1 MITRLTFMLCAILL
15 ISCNNNTAIEVE
27 TSSVKKGLFYID
39 LIEEGEIQATNSINI
54 SVPAM
59 SWQFG
64 LFKIT
69 RIVEDGDLLEAGDT
83 AVIFDPSEVEKAII
97 NATAELEIA
106 KAELEKKKA
115 EQASKIEEL
124 KTNIEISEISHR
136 ISEINLEQATFE
148 ADITRREIKLNLEK
162 AKIALEKAREE
173 IENQKKI
180 HSEEIKQSLLK
191 ISQLETNLREAEITL
206 KNLTVIS
213 PASGIAILSKNWN
226 TGNKWQVGDQPWSGM
241 PLIEL
246 PDLNELKVKT
256 EISEVD
262 VSKIQLKQ
270 TVEIKLDAFSD
281 TVFAGEVIS
290 IANLAQFKGGDTKIK
305 IFPVE
310 ILIDGTSE
318 KFLPGMTVSCRI
330 IVDKID
336 SVLYIPLEALF
347 MEGGKNYVYARSG
360 NSYRKMEVVIGQRNN
375 DFVIIQDGLDPDE
388 ILALSNPYPE
398 EKRTGNKMIA
408 DEKN

>member
-1 MITRLTFMLCAILL
+1 MLGLMLL
-15 ISCNNNTAIEVE
+15 IGCKNKHAIEVE
-27 TSSVKKGLFYID
+27 TCSVKKGLFYID
-39 LIEEGEIQATNSINI
+39 LVEEGEIQAVNSINI

-69 RIVEDGDLLEAGDT
+69 QIVEDGDLIQAGDT

-97 NATAELEIA
+97 NAKAELEIA
-106 KAELEKKKA
+106 KAELEKMKA

-124 KTNIEISEISHR
+124 KANIEISEISHR

-180 HSEEIKQSLLK
+180 HSEEIKQSMLK

-206 KNLTVIS
+206 KNLTVVS
-213 PASGIAILSKNWN
+213 PASGIAILSKNWS

-241 PLIEL
+241 PLINL
-246 PDLNELKVKT
+246 PDLNELKVEA

-262 VSKIQLKQ
+262 ISKIELEQ
-270 TVEIKLDAFSD
+270 TVEIKLDAFAD
-281 TVFAGEVIS
+281 TIYSGKVIS
-290 IANLAQFKGGDTKIK
+290 IANLAQFKGDDTKIK

-310 ILIDGTSE
+310 ILIDGTSK

-336 SVLYIPLEALF
+336 SMLYIPMEALF
-347 MEGGKNYVYARSG
+347 TEEGKNYIYIRSG
-360 NSYRKMEVVIGQRNN
+360 NSYRKKEVVIGQRNN
-375 DFVIIQDGLDPDE
+375 DFVIIKEGMDPDAV
-388 ILALSNPYPE
+388 LALSNPYPE
-398 EKRTGNKMIA
+398 EKSTGK
-408 DEKN
+408 

>member
-1 MITRLTFMLCAILL
+1 MTKSITLILSIFVL
-15 ISCNNNTAIEVE
+15 MGCNKKSAIEVE
-27 TSSVKKGLFYID
+27 TCNVKNGIFYVD
-39 LIEEGEIQATNSINI
+39 LVEEGEIQATNSINI

-69 RIVEDGDLLEAGDT
+69 KIVEDGDIINAGDT

-97 NATAELEIA
+97 NAKAELEIA

-124 KTNIEISEISHR
+124 KANIEISEISHR

-162 AKIALEKAREE
+162 AEIALEKAREE

-191 ISQLETNLREAEITL
+191 ISQLETNLKEAEITL

-213 PASGIAILSKNWN
+213 PASGIAILSRNWS

-262 VSKIQLKQ
+262 ISKIELEQK
-270 TVEIKLDAFSD
+270 VEIKLDAFSD
-281 TVFAGEVIS
+281 TVYSGNVIT
-290 IANLAQFKGGDTKIK
+290 IANLAQFKGNDTKIK

-310 ILIDGTSE
+310 ILLYGTSE

-347 MEGGKNYVYARSG
+347 TEGDNNYVYVRSG
-360 NSYRKMEVVIGQRNN
+360 NSYHRKEVNIGQKNN
-375 DFVIIQDGLDPDE
+375 DFVIIKEGIDPDE
-388 ILALSNPYPE
+388 ILALSNPFPE
-398 EKRTGNKMIA
+398 KESAGK
-408 DEKN
+408 

>member
-1 MITRLTFMLCAILL
+1 MIRTITIVLCATVL
-15 ISCNNNTAIEVE
+15 IGCNKKPAVEVE
-27 TSSVKKGLFYID
+27 TCSVKKGLFYID
-39 LIEEGEIQATNSINI
+39 LVEEGEIQATNAINI

-69 RIVEDGDLLEAGDT
+69 RIVEDGALIQAGDT
-83 AVIFDPSEVEKAII
+83 AIIFDPSEVEKAII
-97 NATAELEIA
+97 NAKAELEIA

-124 KTNIEISEISHR
+124 KANIEISEISHR

-148 ADITRREIKLNLEK
+148 ADITRREIKMNLEK

-180 HSEEIKQSLLK
+180 HTEEIKQSLLK
-191 ISQLETNLREAEITL
+191 ISQLKTNLREAEITL
-206 KNLTVIS
+206 KNLTVVS
-213 PASGIAILSKNWN
+213 PASGIAILRKNWS
-226 TGNKWQVGDQPWSGM
+226 TGNKWQVGDQPWSGS
-241 PLIEL
+241 PLVDL
-246 PDLNELKVKT
+246 PDLHELKVHA

-262 VSKIQLKQ
+262 IAKIQLGQ
-270 TVEIKLDAFSD
+270 VVEIKLDAFSD
-281 TVFAGEVIS
+281 TVYSGKVIS
-290 IANLAQFKGGDTKIK
+290 IANLAQFKEGDSKIK

-336 SVLYIPLEALF
+336 SVLYVPLEALF
-347 MEGGKNYVYARSG
+347 AEAEKNYVYTRSG
-360 NSYRKMEVVIGQRNN
+360 NVYRKKEVVIGQRNN
-375 DFVIIQDGLDPDE
+375 DFIIIQEGIEPGAV
-388 ILALSNPYPE
+388 LALSDPFSE
-398 EKRTGNKMIA
+398 KKRTK
-408 DEKN
+408 

>member
-1 MITRLTFMLCAILL
+1 MIRRSTIVLVL
-15 ISCNNNTAIEVE
+15 IVLIGCKNKTAIEVE
-27 TSSVKKGLFYID
+27 TCNVKNGLFYID
-39 LIEEGEIQATNSINI
+39 LVEEGEIQATNSINI

-69 RIVEDGDLLEAGDT
+69 QIVEDGDLIQSGDT

-97 NATAELEIA
+97 NAKAELEIA

-124 KTNIEISEISHR
+124 KANIEISEISHR

-162 AKIALEKAREE
+162 AKIALDKAREE
-173 IENQKKI
+173 IENQQKI
-180 HSEEIKQSLLK
+180 HSEEIKQSMLK
-191 ISQLETNLREAEITL
+191 ISQLESNLREAEITF
-206 KNLTVIS
+206 KNLTVVS
-213 PASGIAILSKNWN
+213 PAAGIAILRKNWS
-226 TGNKWQVGDQPWSGM
+226 TGNKWQVGDQPWSGS
-241 PLIEL
+241 PLVDL
-246 PDLNELKVKT
+246 PDLQELKVHT

-262 VSKIQLKQ
+262 ISKIQMGQ
-270 TVEIKLDAFSD
+270 AVEIKLDAFSD
-281 TVFAGEVIS
+281 TAFSGKVIS
-290 IANLAQFKGGDTKIK
+290 IANLAQFKEGDSKIK

-347 MEGGKNYVYARSG
+347 VEGDKNYVYDRSG
-360 NSYRKMEVVIGQRNN
+360 NSYRKKDVVIGQRNN
-375 DFVIIQDGLDPDE
+375 DFVIIREGLDPDA
-388 ILALSNPYPE
+388 ILALSDPYPE
-398 EKRTGNKMIA
+398 KKRSGK
-408 DEKN
+408 

>member
-1 MITRLTFMLCAILL
+1 MLGIILL
-15 ISCNNNTAIEVE
+15 IGCNNRSAIEVE
-27 TSSVKKGLFYID
+27 TCSVKRGLFYID
-39 LIEEGEIQATNSINI
+39 LVEEGEIQATNSINI

-69 RIVEDGDLLEAGDT
+69 QIVEDGDLIQAGDT

-97 NATAELEIA
+97 NAKAELEIA

-124 KTNIEISEISHR
+124 KSNIEISEISHR

-148 ADITRREIKLNLEK
+148 ADITRREIKLNLDK

-180 HSEEIKQSLLK
+180 HTEEIKQSLLK
-191 ISQLETNLREAEITL
+191 ISQLETNLREAEITH
-206 KNLTVIS
+206 KNLTVVS

-241 PLIEL
+241 PLIDL

-262 VSKIQLKQ
+262 ISKIQLKQ

-318 KFLPGMTVSCRI
+318 KFMPGMTVSCRI

-347 MEGGKNYVYARSG
+347 MEVEKNYVYARSG
-360 NSYRKMEVVIGQRNN
+360 NSYRKKKVVIGQRNN
-375 DFVIIQDGLDPDE
+375 DFVIIQEGLDPNE
-388 ILALSNPYPE
+388 VLALSNPYPE

>member
-1 MITRLTFMLCAILL
+1 MIRRSTIVLVL
-15 ISCNNNTAIEVE
+15 IVLIGCKNKTAIEVE
-27 TSSVKKGLFYID
+27 TCNVKNGLFYID
-39 LIEEGEIQATNSINI
+39 LVEEGEIQATNSINI

-69 RIVEDGDLLEAGDT
+69 QIVEDGDMIQSGDT

-97 NATAELEIA
+97 NANAELEIA

-124 KTNIEISEISHR
+124 KANIEISEISHR

-162 AKIALEKAREE
+162 AKIALDKAREE
-173 IENQKKI
+173 IENQQKI
-180 HSEEIKQSLLK
+180 HSEEIKQSMLK
-191 ISQLETNLREAEITL
+191 ISQLESNLREAEITF
-206 KNLTVIS
+206 KNLTVVS
-213 PASGIAILSKNWN
+213 PAAGIAILRKNWS
-226 TGNKWQVGDQPWSGM
+226 TGNKWQVGDQPWSGS
-241 PLIEL
+241 PLVDL
-246 PDLNELKVKT
+246 PDLQELKVHT

-262 VSKIQLKQ
+262 ISKIQMGQ
-270 TVEIKLDAFSD
+270 AVEIKLDAFSD
-281 TVFAGEVIS
+281 TAFSGKVIS
-290 IANLAQFKGGDTKIK
+290 IANLAQFKEGDSKIK

-347 MEGGKNYVYARSG
+347 VEGDKNYVYDRFG
-360 NSYRKMEVVIGQRNN
+360 NSYRKKDVVIGQRNN
-375 DFVIIQDGLDPDE
+375 DFVIIREGLDPDA
-388 ILALSNPYPE
+388 ILALSDPYPE
-398 EKRTGNKMIA
+398 KKRSGK
-408 DEKN
+408 

>member
-1 MITRLTFMLCAILL
+1 MIIRSTIVLVL
-15 ISCNNNTAIEVE
+15 IVLIGCKNKTAIEVE
-27 TSSVKKGLFYID
+27 TCNVKNGLFYID
-39 LIEEGEIQATNSINI
+39 LVEEGEIQATNSINI

-69 RIVEDGDLLEAGDT
+69 QIVEDGDLIQSGDT

-97 NATAELEIA
+97 NANAELEIA

-124 KTNIEISEISHR
+124 KANIEISEISHR

-162 AKIALEKAREE
+162 AKIALDKAREE
-173 IENQKKI
+173 IENQQKI
-180 HSEEIKQSLLK
+180 HSEEIKQSMLK
-191 ISQLETNLREAEITL
+191 ISQLESNLREAEITF
-206 KNLTVIS
+206 KNLTVVS
-213 PASGIAILSKNWN
+213 PAAGIAILRKNWS
-226 TGNKWQVGDQPWSGM
+226 TGNKWQVGDQPWSGS
-241 PLIEL
+241 PLVDL
-246 PDLNELKVKT
+246 PDLQELKVHT

-262 VSKIQLKQ
+262 ISKIQMGQ
-270 TVEIKLDAFSD
+270 AVEIKLDAFSD
-281 TVFAGEVIS
+281 TAFSGKVIS
-290 IANLAQFKGGDTKIK
+290 IANLAQFKEGDSKIK

-347 MEGGKNYVYARSG
+347 VEGDKNYVYDRSG
-360 NSYRKMEVVIGQRNN
+360 NSYRKKDVVIGQRNN
-375 DFVIIQDGLDPDE
+375 DFVIIREGLDPDA
-388 ILALSNPYPE
+388 ILALSDPYPE
-398 EKRTGNKMIA
+398 KKRSGK
-408 DEKN
+408 

>member
-1 MITRLTFMLCAILL
+1 MIRRITVILGVIVL
-15 ISCNNNTAIEVE
+15 IGCNNKTAIEVE
-27 TSSVKKGLFYID
+27 TCSVKKGLFYID
-39 LIEEGEIQATNSINI
+39 LTEEGEIQATNSINI

-69 RIVEDGDLLEAGDT
+69 QIVEDGDLLEAGDT

-124 KTNIEISEISHR
+124 KANIEISEISHR

-162 AKIALEKAREE
+162 AKIALEKARDE
-173 IENQKKI
+173 IENQEKI

-213 PASGIAILSKNWN
+213 PTSGIAILSKNWN

-246 PDLNELKVKT
+246 PDLNELKVKA

-262 VSKIQLKQ
+262 ISKIQLKQ

-330 IVDKID
+330 IMDKID
-336 SVLYIPLEALF
+336 SVLFIPLEALF
-347 MEGGKNYVYARSG
+347 MEGGKNYVYVRSG
-360 NSYRKMEVVIGQRNN
+360 NSYRKKEVVIGQRNN
-375 DFVIIQDGLDPDE
+375 DFVIIQEGLDPDE

-398 EKRTGNKMIA
+398 EKLTGNKISA

>member
-1 MITRLTFMLCAILL
+1 MKRIIIIMLGLMLL
-15 ISCNNNTAIEVE
+15 IGCKNKPAIEVE
-27 TSSVKKGLFYID
+27 TCSVKKGLFFID
-39 LIEEGEIQATNSINI
+39 LVEEGEIQAVNSINI

-69 RIVEDGDLLEAGDT
+69 QIVEDGDLIQSGDT

-97 NATAELEIA
+97 NAKAELEIA

-124 KTNIEISEISHR
+124 KSNIDISEISHR

-162 AKIALEKAREE
+162 AKIALDKAREE

-180 HSEEIKQSLLK
+180 HTEEIKQSLLK
-191 ISQLETNLREAEITL
+191 ISQLETNLREAETTL
-206 KNLTVIS
+206 KNLTVVS
-213 PASGIAILSKNWN
+213 PASGIAILSKNWS

-241 PLIEL
+241 PLIDL

-262 VSKIQLKQ
+262 ISKIELEQA
-270 TVEIKLDAFSD
+270 VEIKLDAFSD
-281 TVFAGEVIS
+281 TVYSGKVIS
-290 IANLAQFKGGDTKIK
+290 IANLAQFKGGNSKIK

-310 ILIDGTSE
+310 ILINGKSE

-336 SVLYIPLEALF
+336 SVLYIPLEAIF
-347 MEGGKNYVYARSG
+347 VEGDKNYVYDRSG
-360 NSYRKMEVVIGQRNN
+360 NSYRKKEVVIGQRNN
-375 DFVIIQDGLDPDE
+375 DFVIIKEGLDPDA
-388 ILALSNPYPE
+388 ILALADPFPE
-398 EKRTGNKMIA
+398 KNRSGKKLIA

>member
-1 MITRLTFMLCAILL
+1 MITRSTIVLVL
-15 ISCNNNTAIEVE
+15 IVLIGCKNKTAIEVE
-27 TSSVKKGLFYID
+27 TCNVKNGLFYID
-39 LIEEGEIQATNSINI
+39 LVEEGEIQATNSINI

-69 RIVEDGDLLEAGDT
+69 QIVEDGDLIQSGDT

-97 NATAELEIA
+97 NANAELEIA

-124 KTNIEISEISHR
+124 KANIEISEISHR

-162 AKIALEKAREE
+162 AKIALDKAREE
-173 IENQKKI
+173 IENQQKI
-180 HSEEIKQSLLK
+180 HSEEIKQSMLK
-191 ISQLETNLREAEITL
+191 ISQLESNLREAEITF
-206 KNLTVIS
+206 KNLTVVS
-213 PASGIAILSKNWN
+213 PAAGIAILRKNWS
-226 TGNKWQVGDQPWSGM
+226 TGNKWQVGDQPWSGS
-241 PLIEL
+241 PLVDL
-246 PDLNELKVKT
+246 PDLQELKVHT

-262 VSKIQLKQ
+262 ISKIQMGQ
-270 TVEIKLDAFSD
+270 VVEIKLDAFSD
-281 TVFAGEVIS
+281 TAFSGKVIS
-290 IANLAQFKGGDTKIK
+290 IANLAQFKEGDSKIK

-347 MEGGKNYVYARSG
+347 VEGDKNYVYDRFG
-360 NSYRKMEVVIGQRNN
+360 NSYRKKNVVIGQRNN
-375 DFVIIQDGLDPDE
+375 DFVIIREGLDPDA
-388 ILALSNPYPE
+388 ILALSDPYPE
-398 EKRTGNKMIA
+398 KKRSGK
-408 DEKN
+408 